1 MRINRREFGV
11 SMLGVLGRPA
21 AAQESQDLLM
31 DRVATG
37 FRFTEGPAWSREGFL
52 LFSDVPNNR
61 IIKFSP
67 GKEAAIFRE
76 KTNGAN
82 GNVFDLLGRL
92 YTCES
97 RTRRVIRTLKNGEV
111 EVLAER

>member
-1 MRINRREFGV
+1 MMLPCGRVFLLALV
-11 SMLGVLGRPA
+11 STWLTAQTPQDAPEIPKWADVQITTA
-21 AAQESQDLLM
+21 AS
-31 DRVATG
+31 G
-37 FRFTEGPAWSREGFL
+37 YRFTEGPAWSRDGFL

-61 IIKFSP
+61 IIKLAP

-76 KTNGAN
+76 STNGAN

-97 RTRRVIRTLKNGEV
+97 RTRRVIR
-111 EVLAER
+111 

>member
-1 MRINRREFGV
+1 MIQRQRAFLLPLV
-11 SMLGVLGRPA
+11 A
-21 AAQESQDLLM
+21 ACLFSQDTQ
-31 DRVATG
+31 DTPKWADVQIETVANG

-97 RTRRVIRTLKNGEV
+97 RTRRVIRTL
-111 EVLAER
+111 